1 MSNLGDCQSVITN
14 IINESEDVVIKERML
29 DAVLETME
37 VYEDLQTMIEFIN
50 TRIMPRLHP
59 QSKLKEYFYDKIHY
73 YKLLIG

>member
-1 MSNLGDCQSVITN
+1 MSNLGDCQSVIAN

-37 VYEDLQTMIEFIN
+37 VYEDLHTMIEFVEKWVI
-50 TRIMPRLHP
+50 PELHP
-59 QSKLKEYFYDKIHY
+59 HSKLKEYFYDKIHY